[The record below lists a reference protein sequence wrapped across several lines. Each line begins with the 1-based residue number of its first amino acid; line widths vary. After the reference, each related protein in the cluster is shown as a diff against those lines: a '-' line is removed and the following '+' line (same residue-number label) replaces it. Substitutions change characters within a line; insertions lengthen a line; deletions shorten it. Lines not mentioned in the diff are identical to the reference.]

1 MASQLPLGA
10 QVGWVVKH
18 VHMRR
23 VSCVLAKSP
32 VTVVTNE
39 FHAVQRD
46 PLAVCNA
53 SDVSCLCSL
62 SSGANG
68 RSGVA
73 EQISVV
79 TGDLRLS

>member
-1 MASQLPLGA
+1 MASQLSLGA

-23 VSCVLAKSP
+23 VTCVLAKSP

-46 PLAVCNA
+46 
-53 SDVSCLCSL
+53 
-62 SSGANG
+62 
-68 RSGVA
+68 R
-73 EQISVV
+73 
-79 TGDLRLS
+79 